1 MKKLTIPEIRHC
13 MLALARQLEDAAE
26 GEDLRIKH
34 SEIIAMLRYLA
45 EQTRRAPRSSRKV
58 DDSGIPAQD
67 DPPNQQTAGETRMKQ
82 HNKCVICGSSEWPD
96 GVHNAAPV
104 KQGQCCGVCNVMHVI
119 PARIERIRQGLDRG
133 ASPSRGAR

>member
-45 EQTRRAPRSSRKV
+45 EQTRRAPRGSRRDV
-58 DDSGIPAQD
+58 DGSNIPPQD
-67 DPPNQQTAGETRMKQ
+67 DPPNQQ
-82 HNKCVICGSSEWPD
+82 
-96 GVHNAAPV
+96 AAAD
-104 KQGQCCGVCNVMHVI
+104 KKEL
-119 PARIERIRQGLDRG
+119 R
-133 ASPSRGAR
+133 